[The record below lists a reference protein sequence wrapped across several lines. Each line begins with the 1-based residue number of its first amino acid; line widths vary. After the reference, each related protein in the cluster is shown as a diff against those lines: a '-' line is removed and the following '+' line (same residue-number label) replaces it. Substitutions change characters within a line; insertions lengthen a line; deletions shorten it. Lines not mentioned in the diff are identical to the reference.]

1 MDYNRNNLLP
11 FVIKELEGLKK
22 KEIRRFITIFSG
34 VDATKENSLSASR
47 MELINILTD
56 VLIEEQED
64 IFRFMKKLALFKLF
78 VNQKFKEYEQRD
90 LINFTKSMI
99 KENNFSL

>member
-1 MDYNRNNLLP
+1 MDYNRSNLLP

-22 KEIRRFITIFSG
+22 KEIRRFITIFS
-34 VDATKENSLSASR
+34 VSDVTKENSLSAAR

-64 IFRFMKKLALFKLF
+64 IFRFMKKLAVFKLF
-78 VNQKFKEYEQRD
+78 VNQKFKEYEKRD
-90 LINFTKSMI
+90 LINFTKALI
-99 KENNFSL
+99 KQNNFSL

>member
-11 FVIKELEGLKK
+11 FIIKELEGLKK
-22 KEIRRFITIFSG
+22 KEIKRFITIFS
-34 VDATKENSLSASR
+34 VSDVTKENSSSASR

-64 IFRFMKKLALFKLF
+64 IFRFMKKLVLFKLF
-78 VNQKFKEYEQRD
+78 VNQKFKEYEKRD

>member
-1 MDYNRNNLLP
+1 MNYNRNNLLP

-22 KEIRRFITIFSG
+22 KEIRRFITIFS
-34 VDATKENSLSASR
+34 VSDVTKENSSSASR

-56 VLIEEQED
+56 VLIEGQED
-64 IFRFMKKLALFKLF
+64 IFRFMKKLALFKIF
-78 VNQKFKEYEQRD
+78 VNQKFKEYEKRD

>member
-1 MDYNRNNLLP
+1 MNYNRNNLLP

-22 KEIRRFITIFSG
+22 KEIRRFITIFS
-34 VDATKENSLSASR
+34 VSDVTKENSSSASR

-56 VLIEEQED
+56 VLIEGQED

-78 VNQKFKEYEQRD
+78 VNQKFKEYEKRD

>member
-22 KEIRRFITIFSG
+22 KEIRRFITIFS
-34 VDATKENSLSASR
+34 VSDVTKENSSSASR

-56 VLIEEQED
+56 VLIEGQED

-78 VNQKFKEYEQRD
+78 VNQKFKEYEKRD